1 MKIKEE
7 MIEEFK
13 KYLEEFDN
21 YDKELEDIEN
31 KQNEHKEK
39 VEKFNE
45 KWGEDIFPSDKPIK
59 EKEEEELKNFLKIH
73 CTKIR
78 IYFYILTFLP

>member
-59 EKEEEELKNFLKIH
+59 EKEEEELKIGRAS
-73 CTKIR
+73 CR
-78 IYFYILTFLP
+78 ERV

>member
-21 YDKELEDIEN
+21 YDKELEN
-31 KQNEHKEK
+31 LMKNGEK
-39 VEKFNE
+39 TYSHQISQSK
-45 KWGEDIFPSDKPIK
+45 KKKKKS
-59 EKEEEELKNFLKIH
+59 
-73 CTKIR
+73 
-78 IYFYILTFLP
+78 

>member
-31 KQNEHKEK
+31 KNGEK
-39 VEKFNE
+39 TYSHQISQSK
-45 KWGEDIFPSDKPIK
+45 KKKKKS
-59 EKEEEELKNFLKIH
+59 
-73 CTKIR
+73 
-78 IYFYILTFLP
+78 